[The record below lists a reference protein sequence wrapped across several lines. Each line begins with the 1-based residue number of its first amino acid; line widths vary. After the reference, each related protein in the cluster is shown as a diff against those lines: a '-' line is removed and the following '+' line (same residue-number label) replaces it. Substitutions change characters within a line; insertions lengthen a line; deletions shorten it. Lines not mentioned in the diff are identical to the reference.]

1 MEKRFDPSELHRV
14 VFKVGTSSILKEDGV
29 VRLGFLGKLVTTI
42 GRLHA
47 RGVQVVLVTSGA
59 IALGARQLGL
69 PKRPVHVQ
77 DKQAC
82 ASAGQTELMALYQK
96 LFSTLGIHTG
106 QVLLTRDALVDR
118 RRYLYARETML
129 RLLEWG
135 VVPVVNENDSVA
147 VDEIQFGDNDE
158 LSALVAALIDADL
171 LLLLTDVEGLYDADP
186 KTNPRAMVIE
196 TLTQPI
202 EELLEFAGRRATRFG
217 SGGMRSKLLAA
228 QYCRNC
234 GIACIIAA
242 SKADLLDRLLAGEP
256 VGSFIPP
263 GPRVDGRARWLAKA
277 ASVQGEIHVDRGAA
291 DALRKQKKSLL
302 PKGVTRVTGDFARGD
317 AVVLL
322 DDEAKEIGRGV
333 ARYASGDLARII
345 GKHGR
350 EIESVLGF
358 TFGDEVVHRDDLV
371 LIPHGP
377 KS

>member
-1 MEKRFDPSELHRV
+1 MRRFDPTNLRRV
-14 VFKVGTSSILKEDGV
+14 VFKVGTSSILKENGL

-47 RGVQVVLVTSGA
+47 DGVQVVLVTSGA

-69 PKRPVHVQ
+69 PKRPVRVQ

-82 ASAGQTELMALYQK
+82 AATGQTELMALYQK
-96 LFSTLGIHTG
+96 LFSTLALHTG
-106 QVLLTRDALVDR
+106 QVLLTRDALDDR
-118 RRYLYARETML
+118 RRYLHARETVL

-147 VDEIQFGDNDE
+147 VEEIQFGDNDE

-171 LLLLTDVEGLYDADP
+171 LVLLTDVAGVYDADP
-186 KTNPRAMVIE
+186 KTHPDARVIDQ
-196 TLTQPI
+196 LTQPI
-202 EELLEFAGRRATRFG
+202 EELLAMVDDHPSRFG

-234 GIACIIAA
+234 GIACIITG
-242 SKADLLDRLLAGEP
+242 SRADQLDQLLAGERI
-256 VGSFIPP
+256 GSFVPS
-263 GPRVDGRARWLAKA
+263 GPRVDGRARWLARA
-277 ASVQGEIHVDRGAA
+277 ASVQGTIHVDAGAA
-291 DALRKQKKSLL
+291 LALREKHKSLL
-302 PKGVTRVTGDFARGD
+302 PKGVIRATGAFVRGD
-317 AVVLL
+317 TVRLM
-322 DDEAKEIGRGV
+322 DPDGKEVGRGV
-333 ARYASGDLARII
+333 ARYGGADLALIR

-371 LIPHGP
+371 LTRNR
-377 KS
+377 

>member
-1 MEKRFDPSELHRV
+1 MRRFDPADLHRV

-47 RGVQVVLVTSGA
+47 DGVQVVLVTSGA

-69 PKRPVHVQ
+69 AKRPVHVQ

-82 ASAGQTELMALYQK
+82 AAAGQTELMALYQK

-106 QVLLTRDALVDR
+106 QVLLTRDALDDR
-118 RRYLYARETML
+118 RRYLHARETML
-129 RLLEWG
+129 RLLEWR

-158 LSALVAALIDADL
+158 LSGLVAALIDADL
-171 LLLLTDVEGLYDADP
+171 LVLLTDVEGLYDADP
-186 KTNPRAMVIE
+186 KTSPNAKVID

-202 EELLEFAGRRATRFG
+202 EDLLEKVGNRPSRFG
-217 SGGMRSKLLAA
+217 RGGMASKLMTA
-228 QYCRNC
+228 QYCRSC
-234 GIACIIAA
+234 GIACVIAA
-242 SKADLLDRLLAGEP
+242 SKADVLDRLLAGEA
-256 VGSFIPP
+256 VGSFVPP
-263 GPRVDGRARWLAKA
+263 GPRVDGRGRWLAKA
-277 ASVQGEIHVDRGAA
+277 ATMQGALRLDRGAA
-291 DALRKQKKSLL
+291 EALRHRRKSLL
-302 PKGVTRVTGDFARGD
+302 PKGITGVDGEFARGD

-322 DDEAKEIGRGV
+322 DDEGKEIGRGV
-333 ARYASGDLARII
+333 ARYGSGDLARIL

-371 LIPHGP
+371 LTRNG
-377 KS
+377 